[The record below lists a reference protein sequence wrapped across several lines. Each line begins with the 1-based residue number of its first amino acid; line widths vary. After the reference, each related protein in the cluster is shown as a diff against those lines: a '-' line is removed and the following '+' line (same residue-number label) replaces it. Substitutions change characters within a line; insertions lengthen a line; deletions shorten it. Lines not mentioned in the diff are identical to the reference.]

1 MKNVVGV
8 ETKWIFKLPND
19 SNVEL
24 EPWADQGEST
34 PEQAFEQHI
43 IDNSIFMIKPRT
55 GSLKLWEQKTLMFTM
70 FQKKLSFFTLK

>member
-43 IDNSIFMIKPRT
+43 IDNSIFMIEPRT
-55 GSLKLWEQKTLMFTM
+55 GSLKPGVQTEVNVYYVSKGV
-70 FQKKLSFFTLK
+70 KLHHL